1 MPISATQKAQAEQRQ
16 WDAAKD
22 GAPQVRLVAGP
33 GTGKSHTI
41 EKRVADLLT
50 NGAIPGNVYVISFTR
65 ATCAELTERIRAFCR
80 TLPCAN
86 AATQVRV
93 STMHS
98 LALRIL
104 RRGNLLTSYPS
115 TPIMLDDWEQTNV
128 FDREFA
134 GSLGCTQSRAA
145 EIRLAHDAQWQTL
158 NPQYVNQA
166 QITPTEVQG
175 FNAFHSARTNLYCCV
190 LPGEVIYKCV
200 DALQQGALQP
210 NQLPQIDHLIVDE
223 FQDLNA
229 CDQEFVR
236 LLSANNT
243 VLFVAGDDDQS
254 IYSFRHANPDGIVQ
268 FQTAYPASA
277 THVLTD
283 CFRCTPAVLGPAS
296 QLITYNLNR
305 VAKNLTSLYGAATPP
320 VHGRMMVWSF
330 QTAQEE
336 ACAIAQS
343 CQALINAGMAGREDE
358 ILILIS
364 NRRVQLDILAQEIGN
379 LGLPYDPPRGA
390 SLTSEYEAIR
400 AVYSILR
407 IARDNSTGEEDYPAH
422 RDLLEVLS
430 GVGSAT
436 AKGVADVCISN
447 NQNFRQLFY
456 LPTCPTWLSGR
467 CPSAVQRVMA
477 TVQAVRTWSM
487 SDTLAARSDDITTLL
502 SSQVFTSGRN
512 AANSLSIWNTLVGS
526 LPVQMKLEELL
537 QFLAAD
543 SESDQQAILDLVNQR
558 IGGEQPQTQARV
570 QKRIRIL
577 TMHGAKGLSGKVV
590 IIPGA
595 EQGLMPNFKALQ
607 ATGLLIEQR
616 RLFYVSVTRAM
627 ACCIVSHAAQHSG
640 AQAMALTQS
649 PIARLTRSQFLNE
662 MDVKSV
668 TRNNGLSKT
677 EAAAII
683 AEIANL

>member
-166 QITPTEVQG
+166 QITPAEVQG

>member
-1 MPISATQKAQAEQRQ
+1 MPITQQQKAQAEQRQ
-16 WDAAKD
+16 WAAARD
-22 GAPQVRLVAGP
+22 SAPQVRLVAGP
-33 GTGKSHTI
+33 GTGKSYTI

-50 NGAIPGNVYVISFTR
+50 NGATPGNVYVISFTR
-65 ATCAELTERIRAFCR
+65 ATCAELTERIRAFCS

-86 AATQVRV
+86 AATQVRI

-104 RRGNLLTSYPS
+104 RRANLLTSYPS

-128 FDREFA
+128 YDREFA
-134 GSLGCTQSRAA
+134 GILGCTPSRAA

-166 QITPTEVQG
+166 QITPAEVQG

-283 CFRCTPAVLGPAS
+283 CFRCTPAILDPAS
-296 QLITYNLNR
+296 RLITYNLNR
-305 VAKNLTSLYGAATPP
+305 VHKNLTSLYATATPP
-320 VHGRMMVWSF
+320 VQGRMMVWSF
-330 QTAQEE
+330 QTAQDE
-336 ACAIAQS
+336 ARAVAQS

-364 NRRVQLDILAQEIGN
+364 NRRVQLDMLAQELGN

-390 SLTSEYEAIR
+390 ALTSEYETIR

-407 IARDNSTGEEDYPAH
+407 IARDNLTGDEDYPAH

-436 AKGVADVCISN
+436 AKGVADACISN

-456 LPTCPTWLSGR
+456 LPSCPTWLSGR
-467 CPSAVQRVMA
+467 CPAAVQRVMA
-477 TVQAVRTWSM
+477 MVQTVRTWNM
-487 SDTLAARSDDITTLL
+487 SDTLADRSGDITTLL
-502 SSQVFTSGRN
+502 SSQVFTSGHN
-512 AANSLSIWNTLVGS
+512 AANSLSIWNTLISS
-526 LPVQMKLEELL
+526 LPAQMTLEELL

-543 SESDQQAILDLVNQR
+543 SESDQQAVLDLVNQR
-558 IGGEQPQTQARV
+558 IGGAQPKAQVPV

-590 IIPGA
+590 FIPGT
-595 EQGLMPNFKALQ
+595 EQGLMPNSKALQ

-616 RLFYVSVTRAM
+616 RLFYVSITRAM
-627 ACCIVSHAAQHSG
+627 ACCIISHAAQHSG
-640 AQAMALTQS
+640 AQAMALTQKS
-649 PIARLTRSQFLNE
+649 VARLTRSQFLNE
-662 MDVKSV
+662 MNVRSV
-668 TRNNGLSKT
+668 NRTTGLT
-677 EAAAII
+677 QAEAAAIVQDI
-683 AEIANL
+683 NNL